1 MSGGACR
8 EFAAPGLFHGP
19 RHGCHRGGV
28 LSQRTIAE
36 KITCT
41 GIGLHSGA
49 PVQLTLH
56 PERADVGVVFV
67 RTDLAHPVEIP
78 ARHDAVTSTVMAT
91 TLGRGDATLSTVEHL
106 MSAIVAL
113 GVDNLRVEVD
123 GPEIPVMDGSAEPF
137 VYLIRTAGLYDQ
149 RAERRVLRIRETL
162 EVRDGERSIRI
173 QPFDGLRVTYGVD
186 FDHPAIGRQRI
197 DNLTLDDDTFEREIA
212 RARTFGFLRDVEAL
226 WRAGLARGGNLE
238 NTVVMDDQT
247 VLNREGLRYRDEF
260 VRHKILDLVGDL
272 SLIGM
277 PISGHVIAD
286 RGGHALHQALVR
298 AILDT
303 PSAWVVEG
311 LLEPVPDDSSEIAPL
326 AAVANA

>member
-1 MSGGACR
+1 M
-8 EFAAPGLFHGP
+8 
-19 RHGCHRGGV
+19 
-28 LSQRTIAE
+28 SQRTIAE

-56 PERADVGVVFV
+56 PERAGAGIVFV

-78 ARHDAVTSTVMAT
+78 ARHDAVTSTVLAT

-106 MSAIVAL
+106 MSAVVAL
-113 GVDNLRVEVD
+113 GIDNLRIEVD
-123 GPEIPVMDGSAEPF
+123 GPEIPVMDGSAGPF
-137 VYLIRTAGLYDQ
+137 VYLLRTAGLYDQ
-149 RAERRVLRIRETL
+149 RAERQVLRIRETL
-162 EVRDGERSIRI
+162 EVRDGDRSIRI
-173 QPFDGLRVTYGVD
+173 EPCDELRVSYAVD

-197 DNLTLDDDTFEREIA
+197 DDLAIVGETFERELG

-238 NTVVMDDQT
+238 NTVVMDDHK
-247 VLNREGLRYRDEF
+247 VLNQDGLRFPDEF

-272 SLIGM
+272 ALLGM
-277 PISGHVIAD
+277 PVAGHVVAEK
-286 RGGHALHQALVR
+286 GGHALHQALVR
-298 AILDT
+298 AIVET

-311 LLEPVPDDSSEIAPL
+311 LLAPVPDDADELAPI
-326 AAVANA
+326 AAVASA